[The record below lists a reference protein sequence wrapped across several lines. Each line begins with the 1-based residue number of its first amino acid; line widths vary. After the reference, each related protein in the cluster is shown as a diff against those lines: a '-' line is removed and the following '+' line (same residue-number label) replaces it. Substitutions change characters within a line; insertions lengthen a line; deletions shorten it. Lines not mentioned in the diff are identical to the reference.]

1 MGSCAFQFFHDGIQT
16 GDRRGSLLKLFSP
29 ILSVYGSILSS
40 HFRKL
45 KGTRDAFCFHLPLM
59 DDKDSPSPTLKFNRL
74 SKIPPF
80 ISQNEEEA
88 CSVELEK
95 MI

>member
-1 MGSCAFQFFHDGIQT
+1 
-16 GDRRGSLLKLFSP
+16 
-29 ILSVYGSILSS
+29 
-40 HFRKL
+40 
-45 KGTRDAFCFHLPLM
+45 M

-95 MI
+95 NDLRIVQGLTAALGLTPTGDSASRSATERRDSRTCQPTKN